1 MKQFITLFS
10 VLVLFGCSKDG
21 LQYPSPFTNS
31 NEGQVSITMGT
42 PKDARGYF
50 HYKFDRTKSFNYT
63 SVYAE
68 ATPITNERYLYNG
81 VSVVESE
88 FDTDTYWVF
97 DTLTVTIPLYN
108 PFRSLYSSPYFN
120 TPLSVGTKT
129 VTLSQYRNT
138 IVPLIATSSTYFKN
152 YDARMDEYKPSG
164 NNMWTK
170 QLIGPIPAQYRGDTI
185 KIYVKTYWECGN
197 YSLTYPERTEK
208 IDSLSLIID

>member
-1 MKQFITLFS
+1 
-10 VLVLFGCSKDG
+10 
-21 LQYPSPFTNS
+21 
-31 NEGQVSITMGT
+31 MGT

-197 YSLTYPERTEK
+197 YSITYPERTEK